1 MRFLLVILSSELIMS
16 SSNDHANREEGQD
29 QSFILQ
35 VMQQY
40 FARLEVQ
47 MNDMRDQTEQN
58 KEVLR
63 QVLIRDQ

>member
-1 MRFLLVILSSELIMS
+1 MRFLLVILSSDLIMS

-40 FARLEVQ
+40 FARFEVQ
-47 MNDMRDQTEQN
+47 VNDMRDWTEQN

>member
-1 MRFLLVILSSELIMS
+1 MRFLLVILSSDLIMS

-40 FARLEVQ
+40 FARFEVQ
-47 MNDMRDQTEQN
+47 VNDMRDRTEQN